1 MTNKERERLAAEI
14 REAVDVMTDY
24 LNAAIDRLSDDGVSN
39 EGLFHFMMNCAAN
52 MAARTVTGVPNGNH
66 RANGQE
72 LAETILEN
80 IDVLLRQEQAQEE
93 LAKHRATGGLTQ

>member
-14 REAVDVMTDY
+14 SEAVDVMTEY

-52 MAARTVTGVPNGNH
+52 MAVRTVTGVPNGNH

-72 LAETILEN
+72 LSVTILD
-80 IDVLLRQEQAQEE
+80 IDVLLRQEQAQGE
-93 LAKHRATGGLTQ
+93 LAKHRAAGGLTQ